1 MGKIDLFNE
10 KFEDILSKIKFDVII
25 TDPPYPNFLADE
37 YAYYDGIIDWM
48 KKYKCRQVVFWTDK
62 EPFVLDFETEH
73 IWHKQCGT
81 YATTESIFEINT
93 KSESKTYSYQKI
105 KNRIDAQMNRDV
117 KTIHPSQKPIRL
129 TNELINDFS
138 KKGDTIFDPFMG
150 SGSIGVSCARY
161 DRNYIGCEIDK
172 TYFDLA
178 TKRINEEI
186 QQTKLF

>member
-1 MGKIDLFNE
+1 MGKISLYNE
-10 KFEDILSKIKFDVII
+10 KFEDILNKIKFDVII

-37 YAYYDGIIDWM
+37 YAYYDGIINWM
-48 KKYKCRQVVFWTDK
+48 KNYKCRQIVFWTDK

-150 SGSIGVSCARY
+150 SGSIGVSCA
-161 DRNYIGCEIDK
+161 
-172 TYFDLA
+172 
-178 TKRINEEI
+178 
-186 QQTKLF
+186 

>member
-1 MGKIDLFNE
+1 
-10 KFEDILSKIKFDVII
+10 
-25 TDPPYPNFLADE
+25 
-37 YAYYDGIIDWM
+37 
-48 KKYKCRQVVFWTDK
+48 
-62 EPFVLDFETEH
+62 
-73 IWHKQCGT
+73 
-81 YATTESIFEINT
+81 
-93 KSESKTYSYQKI
+93 
-105 KNRIDAQMNRDV
+105 
-117 KTIHPSQKPIRL
+117 L

>member
-1 MGKIDLFNE
+1 MGKIELYND
-10 KFEDILSKIKFDVII
+10 KFENILKKIKFDVII

-37 YAYYDGIIDWM
+37 YGYYDGIIDWM
-48 KKYKCRQVVFWTDK
+48 KSYDCRQIIFWTDK
-62 EPFVLDFETEH
+62 EPFIMDYSTKH

-81 YATTESIFEINT
+81 YATTENIFEINT

-105 KNRIDAQMNRDV
+105 KNKIDAQMNRDI

-129 TNELINDFS
+129 TNKLINDFS

-178 TKRINEEI
+178 TKRINEEM